1 MLLDVC
7 LSQQDQWIDRWIE
20 MVLALAGRMSLSR
33 SDKGW
38 NGSMDSTKNK
48 GRLFDMSRT
57 VLSIVSHD

>member
-1 MLLDVC
+1 M
-7 LSQQDQWIDRWIE
+7 DRWIE
-20 MVLALAGRMSLSR
+20 MVLALAGRMSLSI

-48 GRLFDMSRT
+48 VRLFDMSRT